1 MRLRPAMSAS
11 SDQGE
16 SGRAGAAGAQQRK
29 RSDDEK
35 PMLQTV
41 AWGANANGQLGV
53 GDTIGRIRPHVVA
66 ESMRPANIACG
77 SRFTMILSDKGRVFT
92 HGRGDDGQLGYDT
105 NLQTRPQVVQAF
117 ADKTIVDIATRG
129 SHALAVD
136 DEGLVY
142 CWGRDDDGQLGD
154 SGPAPGE
161 DQQKNDGSLQRRT
174 RCEPR
179 IVRTLAEST
188 KIGKV
193 ACGRMF
199 SLAVSQDRRSI
210 FSWGCGDDGSL
221 GHGNYVSHETP
232 RRLEGFPL
240 VDQVMDIS
248 CGSRHTLCQLSD
260 GALFCWGWGIYGQLG
275 TGDRESRPAPT
286 FVVFPSFDS
295 FGGNRSTARSF
306 DINETRPITFTQG
319 GNRPAAASMA
329 SPSDRTPQDS
339 DTPLGSLVRPASSKA
354 RTIGTVL
361 SDDRTS
367 SFGDNAGGPGGGGN
381 KSRDGLGSRDVRQ
394 NRNTSQAARD
404 AAVAAMSRAD
414 ELTVTKARADSEP
427 DQAPAFQA
435 SGRIPYVAQCVTAS
449 SNATCFMSL
458 FAILAVP
465 QKTLSVFEFICY
477 AGIAPTTS
485 NA

>member
-1 MRLRPAMSAS
+1 MSAT
-11 SDQGE
+11 SDQGGL
-16 SGRAGAAGAQQRK
+16 GRASNAGGQQEPK
-29 RSDDEK
+29 RSTDEK

-142 CWGRDDDGQLGD
+142 CWGRADDGQLGD

-161 DQQKNDGSLQRRT
+161 VQHQHDGSLQRRT

-295 FGGNRSTARSF
+295 FDGNRSTARSF
-306 DINETRPITFTQG
+306 DINETRPITFHQA
-319 GNRPAAASMA
+319 GNRQPAASMMT
-329 SPSDRTPQDS
+329 PSSARTPQDS
-339 DTPLGSLVRPASSKA
+339 DAPLGSLVRPASSKA
-354 RTIGTVL
+354 RTIGKVM
-361 SDDRTS
+361 SSSGDRVPS
-367 SFGDNAGGPGGGGN
+367 SSGGGGGNSGGSN
-381 KSRDGLGSRDVRQ
+381 KSRDGGRGSRDVRQ
-394 NRNTSQAARD
+394 DRNTSQAARD
-404 AAVAAMSRAD
+404 AAVVAMSRAD
-414 ELTVTKARADSEP
+414 ELTVTKTRAGSEP
-427 DQAPAFQA
+427 DQAPAFQTN
-435 SGRIPYVAQCVTAS
+435 GRVPYVTQEWEWEWVCECLCV
-449 SNATCFMSL
+449 
-458 FAILAVP
+458 
-465 QKTLSVFEFICY
+465 
-477 AGIAPTTS
+477 
-485 NA
+485 